1 MAISAELTAREP
13 RIPRQALNSGGA
25 GAGLPASG
33 RCNLC
38 RNNLSGQTKNSAAI
52 EICWKSGYC
61 CLKSTLSLRRAYSG
75 ALSTRRA
82 DALRLKAEAKRAA
95 ASLAGWQQ
103 PVICGAHAVASA
115 ERFASVWIGDRR
127 GYRSTVSP
135 AQVKRAPSAA

>member
-13 RIPRQALNSGGA
+13 RIPRQALNGGGA

-52 EICWKSGYC
+52 EIRWKSGYC
-61 CLKSTLSLRRAYSG
+61 WRQSTLGLRRAYSG

-103 PVICGAHAVASA
+103 PVIWGPR
-115 ERFASVWIGDRR
+115 RFPRLVFATVWIGDDR
-127 GYRSTVSP
+127 GRFITFSRT
-135 AQVKRAPSAA
+135 QVKRARARAA